1 MAKYEVPSKAIITPT
16 QLEQFQQSATHT
28 RVLGYI
34 EALNEAVVGV
44 KLRDTCH
51 ESEVMG
57 SLTTHRTPRLTP
69 AYLAGRQGHPWN
81 TR

>member
-16 QLEQFQQSATHT
+16 QLEQFQQSTTHT
-28 RVLGYI
+28 RVLGYV
-34 EALNEAVVGV
+34 ESLNEAVVGV

-57 SLTTHRTPRLTP
+57 SLTTHHTTRLTP
-69 AYLAGRQGHPWN
+69 LR
-81 TR
+81 TL